1 VVVHTRDRWSRNAR
15 VALGSLAI
23 LGRNNV
29 ALVSITDNIDY
40 STQQGRL
47 LTTKLAGF
55 VVPEVDATDEAKA
68 CSLGSQF
75 C

>member
-1 VVVHTRDRWSRNAR
+1 
-15 VALGSLAI
+15 LAI